1 MIPNPL
7 KLLNPL
13 NWIPIIRAVNGL
25 ICGLIVVALG
35 AWLMF
40 GEGGTNYGD
49 IPYYVM
55 GIGGI
60 NVLCSVFK

>member
-13 NWIPIIRAVNGL
+13 NWIPIIKCVSGVT
-25 ICGLIVVALG
+25 CGLIVVALG

-40 GEGGTNYGD
+40 GDGTNYGD
-49 IPYYVM
+49 LPYYVM
-55 GIGGI
+55 GVGGI
-60 NVLCSVFK
+60 STICSVFK